1 MHTTCGQKVT
11 LNLIQS
17 THLDLPDFLAHMRVW
32 IALAFILFI
41 WVSQAYPSNHFFQ
54 LQPVVSTGT
63 ATSSVKKS
71 GTTSINF
78 NFSFPFSYKFSGK
91 DYNGNK
97 FEVDENQGFI
107 FNLGFTR
114 WGFGYETYETKIK
127 STSEE
132 VKLKTTLY
140 DLTYGATG
148 AKEDRGWFWKYI
160 GLGYGFGNDE
170 LECSFCET
178 NFYKGFA
185 MQYILLINIP
195 ITDSFDLKTSYHQK
209 TSKIRHKY
217 KSEADDYSA
226 TIINVGIGF

>member
-1 MHTTCGQKVT
+1 
-11 LNLIQS
+11 
-17 THLDLPDFLAHMRVW
+17 MRVW

-54 LQPVVSTGT
+54 LQPVVTTRT
-63 ATSSVKKS
+63 APSSVNKG

-78 NFSFPFSYKFSGK
+78 NFSFPFSYQFSGK
-91 DYNGNK
+91 DFNGNE

-170 LECSFCET
+170 LECNFCET

-195 ITDSFDLKTSYHQK
+195 ITDFFDLKTSYHQK

>member
-1 MHTTCGQKVT
+1 
-11 LNLIQS
+11 
-17 THLDLPDFLAHMRVW
+17 MRVW

-63 ATSSVKKS
+63 TTSSVNKG

-91 DYNGNK
+91 DYNGNE

-107 FNLGFTR
+107 FNVGFTR
-114 WGFGYETYETKIK
+114 WGFGYESYETKIK
-127 STSEE
+127 NTSEE

-170 LECSFCET
+170 LECNFCET

-195 ITDSFDLKTSYHQK
+195 ITDFFDLKTSYHQK

>member
-1 MHTTCGQKVT
+1 
-11 LNLIQS
+11 
-17 THLDLPDFLAHMRVW
+17 MRVW

-54 LQPVVSTGT
+54 LQPVVSTGS
-63 ATSSVKKS
+63 ATSSVNKG

-91 DYNGNK
+91 DYNGNE

-170 LECSFCET
+170 LECNFCET

-195 ITDSFDLKTSYHQK
+195 ITDFFDLKTSYHQK

>member
-1 MHTTCGQKVT
+1 
-11 LNLIQS
+11 
-17 THLDLPDFLAHMRVW
+17 MRVW
-32 IALAFILFI
+32 IALSVILFI
-41 WVSQAYPSNHFFQ
+41 WVSQAYSSNHFFQ
-54 LQPVVSTGT
+54 LQPVANTGS
-63 ATSSVKKS
+63 ATSSVNN
-71 GTTSINF
+71 GGATSINF
-78 NFSFPFSYKFSGK
+78 NFSFPFSYQFTGK
-91 DYNGNK
+91 DYNGNE
-97 FEVDENQGFI
+97 FEADENLGYI
-107 FNLGFTR
+107 FNVGFTR
-114 WGFGYETYETKIK
+114 WGFGYESYETKIK
-127 STSEE
+127 NTSEE

-148 AKEDRGWFWKYI
+148 ANEDRGWFWKYI
-160 GLGYGFGNDE
+160 GVGYGFGNDE
-170 LECSFCET
+170 LDCSFCET

>member
-1 MHTTCGQKVT
+1 M
-11 LNLIQS
+11 
-17 THLDLPDFLAHMRVW
+17 
-32 IALAFILFI
+32 
-41 WVSQAYPSNHFFQ
+41 
-54 LQPVVSTGT
+54 
-63 ATSSVKKS
+63 
-71 GTTSINF
+71 
-78 NFSFPFSYKFSGK
+78 
-91 DYNGNK
+91 
-97 FEVDENQGFI
+97 
-107 FNLGFTR
+107 GFTR
-114 WGFGYETYETKIK
+114 WGFGYESYETKIK

-195 ITDSFDLKTSYHQK
+195 ITDFFDLKTSYHQK

>member
-1 MHTTCGQKVT
+1 
-11 LNLIQS
+11 
-17 THLDLPDFLAHMRVW
+17 MRVW

-63 ATSSVKKS
+63 ATSSVKKG

-78 NFSFPFSYKFSGK
+78 NFSFPYSYKFSGK
-91 DYNGNK
+91 DYNGNE
-97 FEVDENQGFI
+97 FEVDENLGFI
-107 FNLGFTR
+107 INVGFTR
-114 WGFGYETYETKIK
+114 WGFGYESYETKIK

-132 VKLKTTLY
+132 VKLNTTLY

-148 AKEDRGWFWKYI
+148 AKEDIGWFWKYI

-170 LECSFCET
+170 LECNFCET

-185 MQYILLINIP
+185 MQYILLFNIP
-195 ITDSFDLKTSYHQK
+195 ITDTFDLKTSYHLK

-217 KSEADDYSA
+217 KSKADDYSA

>member
-1 MHTTCGQKVT
+1 
-11 LNLIQS
+11 
-17 THLDLPDFLAHMRVW
+17 MRAW
-32 IALAFILFI
+32 IALSVIFFI
-41 WVSQAYPSNHFFQ
+41 WVSQAYSSNHFFQ
-54 LQPVVSTGT
+54 LQPEVSTVS
-63 ATSSVKKS
+63 ATSSVNK
-71 GTTSINF
+71 GGATSINF
-78 NFSFPFSYKFSGK
+78 NFSFPLSYQFTGK
-91 DYNGNK
+91 DYNGNE
-97 FEVDENQGFI
+97 FEADENLGFI
-107 FNLGFTR
+107 LNVGFTR
-114 WGFGYETYETKIK
+114 WGFGYESYETKIK
-127 STSEE
+127 NTSEE

-148 AKEDRGWFWKYI
+148 ANEDRGWFWKYI

-195 ITDSFDLKTSYHQK
+195 ITDFFALKTSYHQK